1 MEKHIDSI
9 MKKKLLSILAFG
21 ALMIGQFSMVSA
33 QAPCTPN
40 SAYTSEGIYP
50 SDTLQDM
57 NIDILTEQVIDFVL
71 PNDTVIMGYTVKF
84 DSFFLARVSGIPPG
98 LDWRCNANHPTC
110 KYVATPPNPTRGC
123 VTFSGT
129 PVVISAAYPGYD
141 TIMVKVVG
149 YATMPPIGSLSDS
162 LAIPVYYR
170 ISNTVSA
177 NSPLANAGL
186 SIVPNPVLGRA
197 NVSYTL
203 ASDANVKMTVIDLM
217 GRQVGVLCDG
227 IQRQGV
233 QEIMLD
239 SREFANG
246 SYFLKMSINDGEF
259 VQTKKFTS
267 IR

>member
-1 MEKHIDSI
+1 
-9 MKKKLLSILAFG
+9 MKKKLLPILAFG

-33 QAPCTPN
+33 QAPCTPD
-40 SAYTSEGIYP
+40 SSYTSVGIYP

-57 NIDILTEQVIDFVL
+57 SMNILTEQVINFVL
-71 PNDTVIMGYTVKF
+71 PYDTVMGGIFTVQF
-84 DSFFLARVSGIPPG
+84 DSFSLDQAAGIPTG
-98 LDWRCNANHPTC
+98 LDWQCNANHPTC
-110 KYVATPPNPTRGC
+110 KYIVTQGNLARGC
-123 VTFSGT
+123 VTFYGT
-129 PVVISAAYPGYD
+129 PATGSTHYPGYD
-141 TIMVKVVG
+141 TIMVTVVG
-149 YATMPPIGSLSDS
+149 HYSLMGSPSSASQSLPI
-162 LAIPVYYR
+162 YYR

-227 IQRQGV
+227 MQRQGV